1 MNIDNEPGRWRCK
14 NQKAPLLG
22 EIKIT
27 GGGTAGNWCT
37 FALLENKEIIVD
49 KYILFLRNVFC
60 CKDILRIFW
69 CFVKYVFKK
78 SWASECLSGQMWQKG
93 RYIWKLLPA
102 GEYPESIWEYLGASG
117 GIWRH
122 RADWSV
128 FNRLLRDAHENK
140 YFKHPLN
147 AHQPHPQKNMMGWD
161 IQAYLKLKALVSQE
175 LNF

>member
-37 FALLENKEIIVD
+37 FRKERNYCR
-49 KYILFLRNVFC
+49 KLFLVPEKFVLLQRHFKYLLMLREICFQKKLSVWVFE
-60 CKDILRIFW
+60 
-69 CFVKYVFKK
+69 
-78 SWASECLSGQMWQKG
+78 WADVTKRAIYLKVIAQ
-93 RYIWKLLPA
+93 
-102 GEYPESIWEYLGASG
+102 PESIRRASGSIWEHPGASG
-117 GIWRH
+117 DIELIE
-122 RADWSV
+122 V
-128 FNRLLRDAHENK
+128 FSIVCCATPTKTNISNMD
-140 YFKHPLN
+140 PLN
-147 AHQPHPQKNMMGWD
+147 AHQPHPQKKNMMGWD

>member
-37 FALLENKEIIVD
+37 FRKERNYCR
-49 KYILFLRNVFC
+49 KLFLVPEKFVLLQRHLKHLLRLREICFQKKVERVSVWVGRC
-60 CKDILRIFW
+60 DKKGDI
-69 CFVKYVFKK
+69 
-78 SWASECLSGQMWQKG
+78 SESYC
-93 RYIWKLLPA
+93 PA
-102 GEYPESIWEYLGASG
+102 GEYPESIWEHLGASG

-122 RADWSV
+122 WADWSV

-161 IQAYLKLKALVSQE
+161 IQAYLKLMALVSQE